1 MPNSAA
7 NSKRRRLGRG
17 LNALLGATQP
27 EVVQPAEEDL
37 ELRHIN
43 VEDIERNPFQ
53 PRQDFDEDALNEL
66 AKSIKQHGVLQPILV
81 RPVEDGFQL
90 IAGERRW
97 LASQLAG
104 LKVVPCQ
111 VRELEDQS
119 VNEAAIEENL
129 KRKDLNALEKA
140 QAFQDYQKRFQ
151 CSIEELAKKLSMTR
165 SNVSNILRLLEL
177 HDDVKE
183 ALRHDRIS
191 FGHARSLLSLDGNDQ
206 VAMLQTIEGESL
218 SVRKTEAAVRELL
231 HGGTDNS
238 AANTHEPDT
247 PAIAGKVSPSNHV
260 ISLQNQLRDALG
272 AKVEI
277 RLKSEDSGKIIIT
290 FSDTMQF
297 ENILRVIKRAA

>member
-1 MPNSAA
+1 MPDAAA

-17 LNALLGATQP
+17 LNALLGGSHTEVIQP
-27 EVVQPAEEDL
+27 VDEDL
-37 ELRHIN
+37 ELRHIK
-43 VEDIERNPFQ
+43 VEEIERNPFQ
-53 PRQDFDEDALNEL
+53 PRQDFDEDALTEL
-66 AKSIKQHGVLQPILV
+66 SKSIKQHGVLQPILV
-81 RPVEDGFQL
+81 RPVDGGFQL

-97 LASQLAG
+97 LASQMAG

-111 VRELEDQS
+111 IRELEDQS

-140 QAFQDYQKRFQ
+140 QAFHDYQNRFQ

-177 HDDVKE
+177 HDEVKE

-191 FGHARSLLSLDGNDQ
+191 FGHARSLLSLDDDDQ
-206 VAMLQTIEGESL
+206 VAMLQKIEADGL
-218 SVRKTEAAVRELL
+218 SVRKTEAAVREVL
-231 HGGTDNS
+231 HGPAEIVEPPHD
-238 AANTHEPDT
+238 ANE

-260 ISLQNQLRDALG
+260 LSLQNQLRDALG

-277 RLKSEDSGKIIIT
+277 RLKTEDSGKVIIT
-290 FSDTMQF
+290 FSDTVQF